1 MIDMPITTEEPETT
15 SSSVVKTEDACCT
28 ETVTDTTTDQ
38 HNRACECDCPKEEEC
53 EEEEC
58 EEEEC
63 EEEECEEEECEEE
76 CEEDGRTIYLLYLD
90 DKIHGFADTLDQVKS
105 MMSVLSMLLSGD
117 LLSNAVPITETTP
130 DVIRIYERYR
140 FMGIIQYE
148 RLVHTLE
155 YEKVSRIAWA
165 PR

>member
-38 HNRACECDCPKEEEC
+38 HNRACECDCPK
-53 EEEEC
+53 
-58 EEEEC
+58 EEEC

>member
-1 MIDMPITTEEPETT
+1 
-15 SSSVVKTEDACCT
+15 
-28 ETVTDTTTDQ
+28 
-38 HNRACECDCPKEEEC
+38 
-53 EEEEC
+53 
-58 EEEEC
+58 
-63 EEEECEEEECEEE
+63 
-76 CEEDGRTIYLLYLD
+76 
-90 DKIHGFADTLDQVKS
+90 
-105 MMSVLSMLLSGD
+105 MLLSGD
-117 LLSNAVPITETTP
+117 PLSNAVPITETTP

>member
-15 SSSVVKTEDACCT
+15 SSSVAKTEDACCT

-38 HNRACECDCPKEEEC
+38 HNRACECDCPKEC
-53 EEEEC
+53 E
-58 EEEEC
+58 
-63 EEEECEEEECEEE
+63 EEE

-90 DKIHGFADTLDQVKS
+90 DKIHGFADTLEQVKS
-105 MMSVLSMLLSGD
+105 MMSILSMLLSGD

-130 DVIRIYERYR
+130 DAIRIYERYR